1 MVGGGIFRMQLDR
14 RIAIAHTV
22 AGRRTARIGRST
34 MDFVELRQLMA
45 DVFECDPAKITPTST
60 PDTLEAWDSLR
71 LLDLILAIEQQ
82 AQIEISPDRLEE
94 MMSVPAILAII
105 DEAKAH

>member
-1 MVGGGIFRMQLDR
+1 MNF
-14 RIAIAHTV
+14 A
-22 AGRRTARIGRST
+22 
-34 MDFVELRQLMA
+34 ELRILMA
-45 DVFECDPAKITPTST
+45 DIFECDAGKITLEST

-82 AQIEISPDRLEE
+82 AQVEISPDRLEE

-105 DEAKAH
+105 EDAKRA

>member
-1 MVGGGIFRMQLDR
+1 
-14 RIAIAHTV
+14 
-22 AGRRTARIGRST
+22 
-34 MDFVELRQLMA
+34 MDFAELRNLMA
-45 DVFECDPAKITPTST
+45 DVFECDAAKITLEST

-94 MMSVPAILAII
+94 MMSVPAILQII
-105 DEAKAH
+105 EDAKQA

>member
-1 MVGGGIFRMQLDR
+1 
-14 RIAIAHTV
+14 
-22 AGRRTARIGRST
+22 
-34 MDFVELRQLMA
+34 MA
-45 DVFECDPAKITPTST
+45 DVFACDPAMITVDST

-94 MMSVPAILAII
+94 MMSVPAILAIVE
-105 DEAKAH
+105 DARKSA